1 MTCTASLHCPVKV
14 YSRNN
19 APHGAVLCF
28 RDENG
33 SGVDVFMPYDQAKA
47 MSDAFNASSAPA
59 LPATATSA

>member
-14 YSRNN
+14 YARNN